1 MFVISNKPVL
11 NLSFNRGLAVL
22 TVLAVVEN
30 VKLSAGWELK
40 ANLSQKAKD
49 FVLLRMARSLN
60 RSRSKPKLNT
70 SVLCNANLKKFCYL
84 KLINQVQS
92 LASSAKM
99 QNPQIYCRNIGQ
111 IFCSNPNLL
120 PEINFAN

>member
-11 NLSFNRGLAVL
+11 NLSFNRSLAVL

-40 ANLSQKAKD
+40 ANLCQKPKD
-49 FVLLRMARSLN
+49 FVLLRIARSLN

-70 SVLCNANLKKFCYL
+70 S
-84 KLINQVQS
+84 
-92 LASSAKM
+92 ASVKHES
-99 QNPQIYCRNIGQ
+99 
-111 IFCSNPNLL
+111 
-120 PEINFAN
+120 EINSATEN